1 MGVGASRKDH
11 KHHSKRIPSPPP
23 PGESLSPL
31 TDTVQPK
38 IPVQDQHFS
47 HEAQN
52 KDIKEQVHVARTSQT
67 STDKK
72 ASPNDTLET
81 YKAKYPDQA
90 EDLETMLERLQAL
103 KNFVD
108 QNLNDPVDYA
118 KVGKTIEGL
127 FHTSYLTGK
136 SAGTGEEKQF
146 TTLIEFT
153 IEVGGAEQ
161 LKLFVQHCWKK
172 FSYLIKEE
180 SDGEDSDDKEEPND
194 NEDSDDE
201 EEPNDNEDSDDEE
214 EPNDSEESDDEEE
227 IDDLYVLLDCLSNTL
242 AAIQNL
248 SDSHSCYD
256 CLLGTIAA
264 IQNFANF
271 HQGFCS
277 ACADAGIISMCFEIV
292 KQIDA
297 ENSNWEEEDEDSE
310 LVTIIDNSI
319 GILHNISRR
328 LRDRELFANREQT
341 LLYFAKK
348 KVPAIAAESLLT
360 LAYLVDENT
369 NHLILADENLLSF
382 IITLLDEAWQ
392 SEDRHSNGYSAK
404 ELAEGLSHLAIND
417 ANKNILGQNGIIPV
431 LISVIKTSNE
441 DEEKASATRALW
453 MLAFDDNN
461 KKEIRQEEG
470 AMDIL
475 HQLQQSE
482 NPEVQKAAAGALW
495 ELEGKTAR
503 HLERIESTGNHVMI
517 SYQWDSQEVLV
528 EVKNRLRASGYRVWM
543 DLEQMRGSTLDS
555 MAEAVENGSV
565 VLVCVSRRYKESQN
579 CRSEATYAYDLK
591 KDIIP
596 LMMECNYKGDGWL
609 GLIVTGKMRFKFWSK
624 DVLEESV
631 TKLIR
636 ELGERGKHVDVAD
649 GPPKPVVQADQADI
663 VATSP
668 SSPGVFTWTNERVKQ
683 WFKEIGL
690 EKVCKEDISGMNGQ
704 SLTDL
709 QQLRKECPEYFYRCL
724 ERDLNLTNMLDI
736 FTFTKGLG
744 KLF

>member
-1 MGVGASRKDH
+1 MGAGASKN
-11 KHHSKRIPSPPP
+11 HHSKGIPSPPR
-23 PGESLSPL
+23 ESLSPVK
-31 TDTVQPK
+31 DTVQPK

-52 KDIKEQVHVARTSQT
+52 KDIKEQVDVARTSQT
-67 STDKK
+67 IADKK

-81 YKAKYPDQA
+81 YIVKHPDQV

-103 KNFVD
+103 KNFVAK
-108 QNLNDPVDYA
+108 NLNDPEDYA
-118 KVGKTIEGL
+118 TLGKQTIEGL
-127 FHTSYLTGK
+127 FETSVHTFE
-136 SAGTGEEKQF
+136 SAGTQEEKEF
-146 TTLIEFT
+146 ITLIEFT
-153 IEVGGAEQ
+153 IDVGGAEQ
-161 LKLFVQHCWKK
+161 LKRFVQHCFKK
-172 FSYLIKEE
+172 FSYLI
-180 SDGEDSDDKEEPND
+180 N
-194 NEDSDDE
+194 
-201 EEPNDNEDSDDEE
+201 
-214 EPNDSEESDDEEE
+214 EESDDEEE
-227 IDDLYVLLDCLSNTL
+227 TDDYTCYNCLFISL
-242 AAIQNL
+242 AAIQNF
-248 SDSHSCYD
+248 SD
-256 CLLGTIAA
+256 
-264 IQNFANF
+264 F

-277 ACADAGIISMCFEIV
+277 ACAGAGVISMCFEIV

-310 LVTIIDNSI
+310 LVTIIDGSI

-417 ANKNILGQNGIIPV
+417 ANKNILGQNGVIPV

-453 MLAFDDNN
+453 MLAFDNNN
-461 KKEIRQEEG
+461 KEKVRQEEG

-475 HQLQQSE
+475 HQLQQSK
-482 NPEVQKAAAGALW
+482 NSEVQKAAAGALW

-503 HLERIESTGNHVMI
+503 QSSEKIESTGNHVMI

-528 EVKNRLRASGYRVWM
+528 EVKNRLQASGYRVWM
-543 DLEQMRGSTLDS
+543 DLEQMGGSTLEA
-555 MAEAVENGSV
+555 MAKAVEDSSV
-565 VLVCVSRRYKESQN
+565 VLICVSERYKESPN
-579 CRSEATYAYDLK
+579 CRSEAEYAYQLR

-596 LMMECNYKGDGWL
+596 LMMQRKYRGDGWL
-609 GLIVTGKMRFKFWSK
+609 GMLVGTKLWFDFQNKL
-624 DVLEESV
+624 VLEQGV

-636 ELGERGKHVDVAD
+636 ELGGRGKEFRGECPDYFY
-649 GPPKPVVQADQADI
+649 KCI
-663 VATSP
+663 
-668 SSPGVFTWTNERVKQ
+668 ERTLK
-683 WFKEIGL
+683 
-690 EKVCKEDISGMNGQ
+690 
-704 SLTDL
+704 LTDMFDL
-709 QQLRKECPEYFYRCL
+709 LKFRKEL
-724 ERDLNLTNMLDI
+724 S
-736 FTFTKGLG
+736 
-744 KLF
+744 KLV

>member
-1 MGVGASRKDH
+1 MGAGASRN
-11 KHHSKRIPSPPP
+11 HHSIGIPSPPR
-23 PGESLSPL
+23 ESLSPVK
-31 TDTVQPK
+31 DTVQPK

-52 KDIKEQVHVARTSQT
+52 KDIKEQVDVARTSQT

-72 ASPNDTLET
+72 ASPDDTLET

-108 QNLNDPVDYA
+108 KNLNDLEDYA
-118 KVGKTIEGL
+118 KVGRQTIPGL
-127 FHTSYLTGK
+127 CVTSVHTYESTG
-136 SAGTGEEKQF
+136 TQEEKQF
-146 TTLIEFT
+146 ITLMEFT
-153 IEVGGAEQ
+153 IDLGGAEQ
-161 LKLFVQHCWKK
+161 LKLFAQHCFKK
-172 FSYLIKEE
+172 FCYLIKEE
-180 SDGEDSDDKEEPND
+180 SDDEDSVDKEEPND
-194 NEDSDDE
+194 NKKSDDE
-201 EEPNDNEDSDDEE
+201 EEPNDEEESGDEE
-214 EPNDSEESDDEEE
+214 ETDD
-227 IDDLYVLLDCLSNTL
+227 YT
-242 AAIQNL
+242 
-248 SDSHSCYD
+248 CYD
-256 CLLGTIAA
+256 CLCGTLGI
-264 IQNFANF
+264 IQNFSDF

-277 ACADAGIISMCFEIV
+277 ACAGAGIISMCFEII

-348 KVPAIAAESLLT
+348 NVPTIAALSLLT

-382 IITLLDEAWQ
+382 LITLLDEAWQ
-392 SEDRHSNGYSAK
+392 SEDRRSTALFSAK

-495 ELEGKTAR
+495 EIEGKTAR
-503 HLERIESTGNHVMI
+503 HLERMESTGNHVMI

-528 EVKNRLRASGYRVWM
+528 EVKNRLQASGYRVWM
-543 DLEQMRGSTLDS
+543 DLEQMGGSTLET
-555 MAEAVENGSV
+555 MAKAVENSSV
-565 VLVCVSRRYKESQN
+565 VLVCVSERYKESPN
-579 CRSEATYAYDLK
+579 CRSEAEYTYKLG

-596 LMMECNYKGDGWL
+596 LMMQRNYKPDGWL
-609 GLIVTGKMRFKFWSK
+609 GMLLGTKFWIDFQSK
-624 DVLEESV
+624 HIVKTGV
-631 TKLIR
+631 TKLIK
-636 ELGERGKHVDVAD
+636 ELGGRGKDVDVTD
-649 GPPKPVVQADQADI
+649 GPSEPVVQAVQADI

-668 SSPGVFTWTNERVKQ
+668 SSLGVSTWTNEEVKQ

-690 EKVCKEDISGMNGQ
+690 EKVCKQDISGMNGQ

-709 QQLRKECPEYFYRCL
+709 QKLREECPEYFYRCL

-744 KLF
+744 ELC

>member
-1 MGVGASRKDH
+1 MGAGASIKDH

-31 TDTVQPK
+31 TYTVQPK
-38 IPVQDQHFS
+38 IPVQDQQFS

-52 KDIKEQVHVARTSQT
+52 KDIKEQVDVAWP
-67 STDKK
+67 STDTK
-72 ASPNDTLET
+72 APPNDTLEA
-81 YKAKYPDQA
+81 YKAKYPNQA

-103 KNFVD
+103 RNFVD
-108 QNLNDPVDYA
+108 KNLNDPVDYA
-118 KVGKTIEGL
+118 KVSKTIKGL
-127 FHTSYLTGK
+127 FHTSCLTVK
-136 SAGTGEEKQF
+136 SAGTGEEKLF

-161 LKLFVQHCWKK
+161 LKRFVQHCFKK

-180 SDGEDSDDKEEPND
+180 SDDDEEPDDNEESDENEEPDDNEESDDKEEPND
-194 NEDSDDE
+194 NE
-201 EEPNDNEDSDDEE
+201 
-214 EPNDSEESDDEEE
+214 ESDDEEE
-227 IDDLYVLLDCLSNTL
+227 TGDLYSLFDCLSDTI

-248 SDSHSCYD
+248 SDSYSCYP
-256 CLLGTIAA
+256 CLWSSIATIH
-264 IQNFANF
+264 NFSDF

-277 ACADAGIISMCFEIV
+277 ACAGAGIISMCFEIV

-297 ENSNWEEEDEDSE
+297 ENPNWEDEDSK
-310 LVTIIDNSI
+310 LVPIIQSSL

-328 LRDRELFANREQT
+328 LRDRELFANREKT

-348 KVPAIAAESLLT
+348 KDREIAALSLLT

-369 NHLILADENLLSF
+369 NHLISADRKLLRF
-382 IITLLDEAWQ
+382 IITLLDEAWL
-392 SEDRHSNGYSAK
+392 SEDRKSNGFSAK

-417 ANKNILGQNGIIPV
+417 DNKKILGQIGVIPV
-431 LISVIKTSNE
+431 LIPVIKTSNE
-441 DEEKASATRALW
+441 DEERACATRALW

-461 KKEIRQEEG
+461 KNKIRHEEG

-475 HQLQQSE
+475 HELQQSE

-503 HLERIESTGNHVMI
+503 HSERMASTGNHVMI

-528 EVKNRLRASGYRVWM
+528 EVKNRLQASGYRVWM
-543 DLEQMRGSTLDS
+543 DLEQMKGSTLEA
-555 MAEAVENGSV
+555 MAEAVENASV

-596 LMMECNYKGDGWL
+596 LMMERNYKGDGWL
-609 GLIVTGKMRFKFWSK
+609 GIIVTGKMWFDFQSK
-624 DVLEESV
+624 HVLEQSV
-631 TKLIR
+631 TKVIK
-636 ELGERGKHVDVAD
+636 ELGGRGKDVDVTD
-649 GPPKPVVQADQADI
+649 GPSEPVVQAVQADI

-668 SSPGVFTWTNERVKQ
+668 SSLGVSTWTNEEVKQ

-690 EKVCKEDISGMNGQ
+690 EKVCKKDISEMNGQ
-704 SLTDL
+704 SLTGL
-709 QQLRKECPEYFYRCL
+709 QQLREECPEYFYRCL
-724 ERDLNLTNMLDI
+724 ERDLNLKNILDI
-736 FTFTKGLG
+736 LKFTKELR
-744 KLF
+744 KLCCGMQ